1 MRVIV
6 QNNIMPNALK
16 YEGFIN
22 PKNLYYHYF
31 LCYNIYV
38 EARYSPQDH
47 LTKLTQSLMG
57 TTFLIGA
64 VLFPLLEFMDYFVS
78 PQNFRRFM
86 TYRLII
92 SGVLVLMYY
101 LNRLKTSRPYQYTI
115 GTIATAASAV
125 TIELAVL
132 QSGGQSS
139 LYYAAMVILTICAL
153 GFVPI
158 NILLAFF
165 FVGVIYAIYL
175 IPILLTE
182 HTFSGVFISNNAFLI
197 SAFVVG
203 ILLRY
208 HNQKL
213 IITELGL
220 REELYEDRR
229 KIERYSTE
237 LETLVAEKTQELA
250 VSEQRYRAL
259 FDNANDGIVVLDA
272 GGIIVNVNHSFCEMH
287 NFDRDSLIGT
297 HYRLLEIEGRP
308 GEMEERFRRLREG
321 AALVYEAEHFR
332 KDGVRIFLG
341 ISSKAIDLG
350 GTLHIQSFHRDI
362 TERKKLQE
370 QLFQSQKME
379 SIGVLAGGIAHDFNN
394 TLTAILS
401 HTEVARRRMNSD
413 DIGLKS
419 VKTIEDAARRAGQMV
434 SKLLSFARKE
444 SFELTPMNLNAVVK
458 DTAELLERTLA
469 VRAIKA
475 RVDLNPDIP
484 SVKGDCIHIEQVIT
498 NLVMNSM
505 DAMPSG
511 GKITISTH
519 SRDLGPDAHH
529 VHPLLVPGKYVVL
542 SIADTGGGIPKEIMD
557 RIFDPFFTT
566 KPAGKGTGL
575 GLAMVYGIV
584 KGHKGE
590 IRVLSGQGNGT
601 TFEIYFP
608 AAGSNAD
615 VPAQK
620 SAEVPQLQIS
630 GSECVLV
637 VDDEKEVLAFIKNN
651 LDARGYKTLVADNT
665 AYAQELFNEMGKD
678 IDLVIADMVMPV
690 MNGME
695 LGKLFKEA
703 IPALKVIG
711 MTGFADRVPDD
722 ETIFSGFMKKPFDGA
737 LLLSTVRKVLDE
749 NKDISGR

>member
-1 MRVIV
+1 M
-6 QNNIMPNALK
+6 
-16 YEGFIN
+16 ET
-22 PKNLYYHYF
+22 
-31 LCYNIYV
+31 
-38 EARYSPQDH
+38 RYSPHDH

-78 PQNFRRFM
+78 PQNFRKFM
-86 TYRLII
+86 TYRLVI
-92 SGVLVLMYY
+92 SGILVLMYY
-101 LNRLKTSRPYQYTI
+101 LNRLKTSRPYQYAM
-115 GTIATAASAV
+115 GTVATAASAA

-132 QSGGQSS
+132 QSGGQNSV
-139 LYYAAMVILTICAL
+139 YYAAMVILTICAL

-165 FVGVIYAIYL
+165 LVGVIYAIYL
-175 IPILLTE
+175 VPILLTE
-182 HTFSGVFISNNAFLI
+182 HAFSGVFVSNNAFLI
-197 SAFVVG
+197 SAFVIG

-213 IITELGL
+213 ITTELGL
-220 REELYEDRR
+220 REELYVDRR
-229 KIERYSTE
+229 KIEQYSTG
-237 LETLVAEKTQELA
+237 LEVLVAEKTRELA

-287 NFDRDSLIGT
+287 NFDRESLIGT

-308 GEMEERFRRLREG
+308 GEMDERFRRLREG
-321 AALVYEAEHFR
+321 EALVYEAEHFR

-401 HTEVARRRMNSD
+401 HAEVARRRMNSD

-419 VKTIEDAARRAGQMV
+419 MKTIEDAARRAGQMV

-444 SFELTPMNLNAVVK
+444 SFELAPLNLNAVVK

-469 VRAIKA
+469 VKAIRTK
-475 RVDLNPDIP
+475 VDLAPDTP
-484 SVKGDCIHIEQVIT
+484 SIKGDGIHLEQVIT
-498 NLVMNSM
+498 NLVMNAM
-505 DAMPSG
+505 DAMPDG
-511 GKITISTH
+511 GTITIST
-519 SRDLGPDAHH
+519 RGRELGPDAHL
-529 VHPLLVPGKYVVL
+529 VHPLLNPGRYAVL
-542 SIADTGGGIPKEIMD
+542 SVADTGSGIPKEIMD

-590 IRVLSGQGNGT
+590 LRVLSERGNGT
-601 TFEIYFP
+601 TFEIYLP
-608 AAGSNAD
+608 AANNNAD
-615 VPAQK
+615 VRERK
-620 SAEVPQLQIS
+620 SVEVVQRPYS
-630 GSECVLV
+630 GSECILV

-651 LDARGYKTLVADNT
+651 LDAHGYKALVADDP
-665 AYAQELFNEMGKD
+665 AYAQELFHKVGKD
-678 IDLVIADMVMPV
+678 IDLVITDMVMPV

-695 LGKLFKEA
+695 LIRLFKESRPEIKA
-703 IPALKVIG
+703 IG
-711 MTGFADRVPDD
+711 MTGFADYVLDD
-722 ETIFSGFMKKPFDGA
+722 ETSLNGFMKKPFDST
-737 LLLSTVRKVLDE
+737 LLLSTIRKALDV
-749 NKDISGR
+749 KDDVSDR